1 MSRGLHHF
9 FKGRPVTWFCPSSGH
24 GLDPGQGGLRGGKG
38 FEALHLP
45 SDPLDEPMVLLDDIV
60 QVFDLQNFNEPAPA
74 A

>member
-1 MSRGLHHF
+1 MLKGGL
-9 FKGRPVTWFCPSSGH
+9 SSTGELALSDH
-24 GLDPGQGGLRGGKG
+24 VRGLDPGQGCLRGGKG

-60 QVFDLQNFNEPAPA
+60 QVFDLQYFNEPAPA